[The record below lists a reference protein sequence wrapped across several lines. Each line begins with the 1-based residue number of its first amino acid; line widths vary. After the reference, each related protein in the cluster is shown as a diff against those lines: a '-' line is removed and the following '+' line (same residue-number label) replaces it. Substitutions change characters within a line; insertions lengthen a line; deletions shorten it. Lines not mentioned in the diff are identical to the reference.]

1 VKSYDIIDEGSEI
14 IPQESA
20 KRPLNDVWIYDTL
33 LRKWHEIKPSLKI
46 QGPLSGKKIKKEF
59 EARMAHSAV

>member
-1 VKSYDIIDEGSEI
+1 MNGEEFDLMHEDTT
-14 IPQESA
+14 
-20 KRPLNDVWIYDTL
+20 KRPLNDVWIYDTIL
-33 LRKWHEIKPSLKI
+33 KKWHEIKANLKI